1 MENETKQKDFSLT
14 ASIIVAALIL
24 AWAWLYTSG
33 IQDRQ
38 NQPQIQPGQETS
50 EGFILPIRW
59 RDLGKKMISA
69 GVIDAKRFEE
79 IYANRGGLIKETKEL
94 LYGENNG
101 NLKVTS
107 ENSGIILNLLWA
119 LGLGA
124 KNNILEAGPMA
135 QYGDT
140 GNFASTGGWTI
151 ALGSAMDHYSKHEF
165 FKLTPEQQTL
175 VEKTSQNIYRPCC
188 NNPTYFPDCNHGMA
202 MLGLLELLASQ
213 GANEKQMNQTAL
225 QMNSLWFPEEYS
237 TIARYLASKN
247 QTLSTVDPKE
257 ILGRAYSSASGFRRI
272 SALVPQVQSQG
283 GSGGCGVDS
292 GQPAAPQQQSGCG
305 I

>member
-1 MENETKQKDFSLT
+1 MKTTK
-14 ASIIVAALIL
+14 IILIL
-24 AWAWLYTSG
+24 MIIFAGVLIYNT
-33 IQDRQ
+33 
-38 NQPQIQPGQETS
+38 NLPQIQPQQKTS
-50 EGFILPIRW
+50 GGFVLPVRW
-59 RDLGKKMISA
+59 GDLGKKMVSA

-79 IYANRGGLIKETKEL
+79 IYANRGGLNKETKEL

-124 KNNILEAGPMA
+124 KNNILESGPMA
-135 QYGDT
+135 QYGDV

-151 ALGSAMDHYSKHEF
+151 AKGNAMDHYSRHPFMVLSK
-165 FKLTPEQQTL
+165 EQQAL
-175 VEKTSQNIYRPCC
+175 VENVSKNIYRPCC
-188 NNPTYFPDCNHGMA
+188 DNPTHFPDCNHGMA

-213 GANEKQMNQTAL
+213 GANEKQMYQTAL

-237 TIARYLASKN
+237 TIARYLALKN
-247 QTLSTVDPKE
+247 QTLSSVEPKE
-257 ILGRAYSSASGFRRI
+257 ILGRDYSSASGFRKI
-272 SALVPQVQSQG
+272 ASLVPQVKSSG
-283 GSGGCGVDS
+283 GSGCGVDS
-292 GQPAAPQQQSGCG
+292 GQPAAPQQQTGCG